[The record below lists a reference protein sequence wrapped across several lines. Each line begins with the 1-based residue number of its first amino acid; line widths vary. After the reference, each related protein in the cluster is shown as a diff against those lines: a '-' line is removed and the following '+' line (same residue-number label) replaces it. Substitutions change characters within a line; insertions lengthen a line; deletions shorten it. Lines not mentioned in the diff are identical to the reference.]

1 MNRTIAIV
9 IGLLIVL
16 ILIGFNTTYT
26 VNFHEVAIKTRFGKP
41 VEVVREAGLHFK
53 APFFIDRITKFDTRK
68 QLLDSPLETVLT
80 SDGQQ
85 VLVKAFLLWQ
95 IDDSDSGDAS
105 TSPVLDFYNSYE
117 SIDRAR
123 ADLGQQLQGAL
134 RVVGGYDTA
143 QLVGKN
149 SKLETAEKEIL
160 ADLRASAKN
169 GVEPVTVGISRIVL
183 PESTS
188 VSVLR
193 RMAAVQ
199 QTLAQLERQ
208 RGTATAE
215 NLTSQA
221 RTQADTI
228 RNFATQWAARIE
240 SEGNEQAD
248 RFYQQMQQES
258 ELAIL
263 LAWRDTLR
271 ASLKGNTTFVTDT
284 TRAPFHLLDL
294 NGATNENGIPM
305 PDATYGEPRGTSEP
319 RGSLDAKNDD
329 GKSPSESET

>member
-1 MNRTIAIV
+1 MNKSIAII
-9 IGLLIVL
+9 IGILIVL
-16 ILIGFNTTYT
+16 ILVGFNTTYT

-41 VEVVREAGLHFK
+41 VEVIREPGLHFK
-53 APFFIDRITKFDTRK
+53 APFFIDRITKLDTRK

-95 IDDSDSGDAS
+95 IDDDPKVDAS
-105 TSPVLDFYNSYE
+105 ASPVLDFYNSYE
-117 SIDRAR
+117 SIGRATS
-123 ADLGQQLQGAL
+123 DLNQQLQGAL
-134 RVVGGYDTA
+134 RVVGGYEIS
-143 QLVGKN
+143 QLIGRN
-149 SKLETAEKEIL
+149 SQLEAAEDDIL
-160 ADLRASAKN
+160 ADLKASAKN
-169 GVEPVTVGISRIVL
+169 GVEPVAVGISRVVL

-208 RGTATAE
+208 RGSATAE

-240 SEGNEQAD
+240 SEGNELAD
-248 RFYQQMQQES
+248 RFYQEMQKEA

-271 ASLKGNTTFVTDT
+271 ASLTGNTTFVTDT
-284 TRAPFHLLDL
+284 TRAPFHMLDL
-294 NGATNENGIPM
+294 SAPTNENGIPM
-305 PDATYGEPRGTSEP
+305 PKSTYGEPRRSGNSAAGGRE
-319 RGSLDAKNDD
+319 GD
-329 GKSPSESET
+329 G

>member
-1 MNRTIAIV
+1 MNKSIAII
-9 IGLLIVL
+9 IGILIVL
-16 ILIGFNTTYT
+16 ILVGFNTTYT

-41 VEVVREAGLHFK
+41 VEVIREPGLHFK
-53 APFFIDRITKFDTRK
+53 APFFIDRITKLDTRK

-95 IDDSDSGDAS
+95 IDDDPKVDAS
-105 TSPVLDFYNSYE
+105 ASPVLDFYNSYE
-117 SIDRAR
+117 SIGRATS
-123 ADLGQQLQGAL
+123 DLNQQLQGAL
-134 RVVGGYDTA
+134 RVVGGYEIS
-143 QLVGKN
+143 QLIGRN
-149 SKLETAEKEIL
+149 SQLEAAEDDIL
-160 ADLRASAKN
+160 ADLKASAKN
-169 GVEPVTVGISRIVL
+169 GVEPVAVGISRVVL

-208 RGTATAE
+208 RGSATAE

-240 SEGNEQAD
+240 SEGNELAD
-248 RFYQQMQQES
+248 RFYQEMQKEA

-271 ASLKGNTTFVTDT
+271 ASLTGNTTFVTAVAQG
-284 TRAPFHLLDL
+284 RRKGNPRRLL
-294 NGATNENGIPM
+294 
-305 PDATYGEPRGTSEP
+305 R
-319 RGSLDAKNDD
+319 
-329 GKSPSESET
+329 